1 MTPQELSDI
10 DRQVAEAIG
19 DTRTEH
25 QWSQLGGGIEYSAW
39 LCLRCGIHSQGNN
52 EEEASREIK
61 AECVRE
67 FSTSWDDAMFAA
79 EKAALFLNDGA
90 TIYQRDDKFWAI
102 GFAGSTKLLMDESG
116 PLCVA
121 RAILKLKGGK

>member
-1 MTPQELSDI
+1 MTPQDLSDI

-19 DTRTEH
+19 
-25 QWSQLGGGIEYSAW
+25 LEYEMLQPAYLDSPACF
-39 LCLRCGIHSQGNN
+39 L
-52 EEEASREIK
+52 ESR
-61 AECVRE
+61 RE
-67 FSTSWDDAMFAA
+67 FRPSTDWRDAMFAA
-79 EKAALFLNDGA
+79 EKAGLFMGDGA

>member
-19 DTRTEH
+19 IPVSTPDHIPGDYPHITLYESGGLVY
-25 QWSQLGGGIEYSAW
+25 WSEPYCNGEDW
-39 LCLRCGIHSQGNN
+39 LP
-52 EEEASREIK
+52 SRD
-61 AECVRE
+61 
-67 FSTSWDDAMFAA
+67 WNHAMLAA
-79 EKAALFLNDGA
+79 EKAGLFMGDGA
-90 TIYQRDDKFWAI
+90 TIYQRGDKFWAI
-102 GFAGSTKLLMDESG
+102 VFAGSTKLLMDESG